1 VALRSHDAGEP
12 TQQLATSSIRA
23 AAATRARIMR
33 RQQLWLT
40 WKSERGDG
48 GARDG
53 SARRAATVERRT
65 PAASVVALRV
75 RVRVRARRPRVA
87 RPPRLMVAAGE
98 HDAVVRTV
106 SIWLGLLRVTPF
118 FFFFFLRNAFTVL
131 LLPVTG
137 YYCHR
142 FDATWQ
148 PPIDPAP
155 VPFVPR
161 GRSRQTQRAMAQ
173 VSRLRH
179 YCGESSCVPPCRSST
194 SSRRRSIAQHTQ
206 PRAGS
211 TTPPVRQT
219 HGHTPYYTPPP

>member
-1 VALRSHDAGEP
+1 
-12 TQQLATSSIRA
+12 
-23 AAATRARIMR
+23 MR

-118 FFFFFLRNAFTVL
+118 FFFFFFEKCFYSFTAASDRI
-131 LLPVTG
+131 LPSQIRRHVAAAIRS
-137 YYCHR
+137 CPR
-142 FDATWQ
+142 SVRSPWPEQADATRNGTSEPSPPLLRRKLLRSPLPEQ
-148 PPIDPAP
+148 HQQPPPID
-155 VPFVPR
+155 R
-161 GRSRQTQRAMAQ
+161 TT
-173 VSRLRH
+173 H
-179 YCGESSCVPPCRSST
+179 
-194 SSRRRSIAQHTQ
+194 
-206 PRAGS
+206 
-211 TTPPVRQT
+211 TTPRR
-219 HGHTPYYTPPP
+219 